1 MATIHLSD
9 PKDRPYGELSI
20 SAYTPMVINGESYKT
35 VLNYAYSSMLRQSGG
50 KAVVKNA
57 STADLFKIFSEYLDQ
72 EAQNVQ
78 SHAVGPAYKAK
89 FSSKSMKEDL
99 DKILLETGTR
109 KILYYS
115 QSNNTLGINPV
126 TNTGQNMVGLALM
139 GIRHELHMRAREK
152 QHSVDQE
159 QLEEDI
165 YRSYLIY
172 YGALRRMRSGDS
184 LSDYQDLS
192 NSDLFNRIG
201 KDLMDKDGIRGSS
214 PEEVLVSIS
223 PTRDSVIRMYRNS
236 NLPSFVVDGINHQG
250 HMIRGLRAEKLRG
263 LRCRLL
269 AEQRQAIFECVAEL
283 VMKNDYEG
291 ISPSDFKEAIQQAE
305 TEAGNEE
312 INTLI
317 GMAIECYFKGEL
329 PEIEECMTERTR
341 HIYIPTPQE
350 VSDAE
355 KIDMSI
361 PALST
366 HSTVNWEEDTSRS
379 EEPIQLWHDHD
390 PKMEPRFA
398 ILLPA
403 SETGEIVIG
412 KHTFASVSAFIVYR
426 TMMFYSDINDN
437 GGADKLYQ
445 DYFRQGEDRTLVPL
459 SEVINRFNDF
469 KDYHYTNRLS
479 KYAKYAIDKSYDQS
493 RSKQDLLL
501 STRNKEIVYIVY
513 CGQNQ
518 PCDKV
523 LGAAY
528 VRSHKQLILAGN
540 NFVGKHLAVVRERL
554 RAIRSTQPHVSI
566 TNNDIDTLIREQPF
580 INSWLTMKLSDYCR
594 TIQKV
599 WKYHSG
605 RVLSRESGGIRSRE
619 DRITLDLAKAA
630 IDNVYVKCDHMRT
643 LESIVPG
650 DAPQY
655 FKSVLHSIKGF
666 CQSTGDGNECP
677 YVMVEFL
684 WKRISVMLYFI
695 LRQLREAG
703 DSSVVN
709 VINVIASAEILNTE
723 GTDTDTCPR
732 LADDEYDSCI
742 ASAILNILSGIANLN
757 LKHAKNID
765 PYIGK
770 EAVNVAISIIL
781 DSKDI
786 QANYFGKN
794 PNKKVKT
801 RHHTPD
807 TSEDT
812 STRPTGGFKRPS
824 TKSLG
829 VKSDYVPISEERPET
844 GSQESDEDEHE
855 LDRTLSAE
863 LDAAFDALSDDDD
876 SEGEFSEG
884 SDEDSYGSTEM
895 SPRRNQII
903 DHVRTV
909 FPTGSIQGWE
919 GGVLPRTQEVEE
931 LLDIISS
938 AVTIIRKAKGIT
950 ARTKR
955 NRVMFF
961 ASNRNL

>member
-1 MATIHLSD
+1 
-9 PKDRPYGELSI
+9 
-20 SAYTPMVINGESYKT
+20 
-35 VLNYAYSSMLRQSGG
+35 
-50 KAVVKNA
+50 
-57 STADLFKIFSEYLDQ
+57 
-72 EAQNVQ
+72 
-78 SHAVGPAYKAK
+78 
-89 FSSKSMKEDL
+89 
-99 DKILLETGTR
+99 
-109 KILYYS
+109 
-115 QSNNTLGINPV
+115 
-126 TNTGQNMVGLALM
+126 
-139 GIRHELHMRAREK
+139 
-152 QHSVDQE
+152 
-159 QLEEDI
+159 
-165 YRSYLIY
+165 
-172 YGALRRMRSGDS
+172 
-184 LSDYQDLS
+184 
-192 NSDLFNRIG
+192 
-201 KDLMDKDGIRGSS
+201 
-214 PEEVLVSIS
+214 
-223 PTRDSVIRMYRNS
+223 
-236 NLPSFVVDGINHQG
+236 
-250 HMIRGLRAEKLRG
+250 
-263 LRCRLL
+263 
-269 AEQRQAIFECVAEL
+269 
-283 VMKNDYEG
+283 
-291 ISPSDFKEAIQQAE
+291 
-305 TEAGNEE
+305 
-312 INTLI
+312 
-317 GMAIECYFKGEL
+317 
-329 PEIEECMTERTR
+329 
-341 HIYIPTPQE
+341 
-350 VSDAE
+350 
-355 KIDMSI
+355 
-361 PALST
+361 
-366 HSTVNWEEDTSRS
+366 
-379 EEPIQLWHDHD
+379 
-390 PKMEPRFA
+390 
-398 ILLPA
+398 
-403 SETGEIVIG
+403 
-412 KHTFASVSAFIVYR
+412 
-426 TMMFYSDINDN
+426 
-437 GGADKLYQ
+437 
-445 DYFRQGEDRTLVPL
+445 
-459 SEVINRFNDF
+459 
-469 KDYHYTNRLS
+469 
-479 KYAKYAIDKSYDQS
+479 
-493 RSKQDLLL
+493 
-501 STRNKEIVYIVY
+501 
-513 CGQNQ
+513 
-518 PCDKV
+518 
-523 LGAAY
+523 
-528 VRSHKQLILAGN
+528 
-540 NFVGKHLAVVRERL
+540 
-554 RAIRSTQPHVSI
+554 
-566 TNNDIDTLIREQPF
+566 
-580 INSWLTMKLSDYCR
+580 
-594 TIQKV
+594 
-599 WKYHSG
+599 
-605 RVLSRESGGIRSRE
+605 SRESGGIRSRE